1 MEKAHVLAFEPS
13 LSTCLDR
20 LMPHVRR
27 SDVAVTG
34 GVAIEV
40 RLAAAG
46 RAGWRTGVAD
56 LDLVASSVDAVQP
69 SVCEAFLV
77 SHYHVAQPGVPKFM
91 VQLVDRVSSLRVDVF
106 PDLAGSLARA
116 TMMQVETQH
125 MKVLALEDILEHKL
139 HTLSKASAAKPVDP
153 KHADD
158 AYALAKVLGRPA
170 PVVAPDCL
178 VKAVYGDETDVFCER
193 CQLSLDPRF
202 PLAPKSDIFRL
213 LGWTP
218 PPGSRTRASSDS
230 VVA

>member
-1 MEKAHVLAFEPS
+1 MEATER

-27 SDVAVTG
+27 SDLAVAG
-34 GVAIEV
+34 GVAIQV

-46 RAGWRTGVAD
+46 QAGWRTGIAD
-56 LDLVASSVDAVQP
+56 LDAIARSVDAIHP

-91 VQLVDRVSSLRVDVF
+91 VQLVDPVSTLRVDVF
-106 PDLAGSLARA
+106 PDPVGSLARA
-116 TMMQVETQH
+116 TGMQIETQH
-125 MKVLALEDILEHKL
+125 LLVLALEDILEHKL
-139 HTLSKASAAKPVDP
+139 QTLSKASAAKPVDP
-153 KHADD
+153 KHAHD
-158 AYALAKVLGRPA
+158 AYALSRVLGRPA
-170 PVVAPDCL
+170 PAVASDCL
-178 VKAVYGDETDVFCER
+178 VKDVYGDETDIYCER

-213 LGWTP
+213 LGWKP
-218 PPGSRTRASSDS
+218 PSGFRTGRNWDS